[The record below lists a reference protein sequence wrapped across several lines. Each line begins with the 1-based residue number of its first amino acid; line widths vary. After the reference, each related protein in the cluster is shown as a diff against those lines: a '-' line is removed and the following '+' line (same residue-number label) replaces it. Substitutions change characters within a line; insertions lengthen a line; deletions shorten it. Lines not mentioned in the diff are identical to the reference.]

1 MPLRCGVSS
10 SAVSTLQY
18 FSGRVDA
25 ILAELREL
33 VAIETPTGDLA
44 GLDLAAAW
52 LGERLTPFGELTT
65 EPLGQHGPLLRLR
78 RPGSAHRVMIIGHMD
93 TVWPVGSWPELWL
106 EHDGMVSGPGVY
118 DMKCGLLFI
127 VELLRRFGA
136 AGGDH
141 PSLDIVINPDEEIG
155 SVGSRHAIQRI
166 AKENDLVLVLE
177 PTTVDGVIKLER
189 KGSGEFRLTIHGRS
203 AHQGV
208 EPELGVNAV
217 VEAAHQIRS
226 LLALQDLER
235 GTTVGPNKITAGSA
249 SNVVPDRADLL
260 VDVRAWTAD
269 EQRRVDRGLAAL
281 QPVLEGSRL
290 ELSGGWNRPPM
301 ESCPESHAVFE
312 RARGIGAGFGLDLQ
326 WARWG
331 GSSDANLTAAVGV
344 PTVDGLGPVGADSHQ
359 LTENIVV
366 EALPARLALFA
377 DLVASLTE
385 PIARS

>member
-1 MPLRCGVSS
+1 M
-10 SAVSTLQY
+10 STLQY
-18 FSGRVDA
+18 FAGRVDT

-52 LGERLTPFGELTT
+52 LGDRLAPFGELTT
-65 EPLGQHGPLLRLR
+65 EALGQHGPLLRLR

-93 TVWPVGSWPELWL
+93 TVWPVGSWPELWR
-106 EHDGMVSGPGVY
+106 EDDGMVSGPGVY
-118 DMKCGLLFI
+118 DMKGGLLFI
-127 VELLRRFGA
+127 VELLRRFDA
-136 AGGDH
+136 EGGDH

-155 SVGSRHAIQRI
+155 SVGSRSAIQRI
-166 AKENDLVLVLE
+166 AKENDLALVLE
-177 PTTVDGVIKLER
+177 PTNVDGVIKLER

-269 EQRRVDRGLAAL
+269 EQRRLDRGLAAL
-281 QPVLEGSRL
+281 EPVLEGSRL
-290 ELSGGWNRPPM
+290 ELTGGWNRPPM

-312 RARGIGAGFGLDLQ
+312 RARGIGSGFGLDLQ

-344 PTVDGLGPVGADSHQ
+344 PTVDGLGPVGAGSHQ

-366 EALPARLALFA
+366 EALPARLALFS

-385 PIARS
+385 PITRS